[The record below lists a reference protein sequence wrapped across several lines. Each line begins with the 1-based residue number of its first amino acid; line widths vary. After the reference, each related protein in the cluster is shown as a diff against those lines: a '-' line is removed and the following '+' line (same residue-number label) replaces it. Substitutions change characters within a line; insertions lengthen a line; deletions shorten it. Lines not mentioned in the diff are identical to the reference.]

1 MRPLFFLMSLLPL
14 HLACGADTT
23 ALTVDEEKT
32 PEAVAQPLALFY
44 YAASETNC
52 ALESTQSARS
62 TVFIAAEETIM
73 LGTCGVSESAAEGNT
88 VLRLFGPDGSQ
99 VASNDDGSS
108 VDCLGGSKLAYLAP
122 VSGNYLLQAGC
133 FASSTCAGTVALSRR
148 KGLYA
153 FNVSQTDNAT
163 RNTSEETFW
172 FEGGAVA
179 RLSTCARN
187 AHGAVAEGDTY
198 LRLFQHTPDG
208 EWAELAA
215 VDNTPGCG
223 TASEIVQSI
232 PSPGYYRVKVGC
244 ANTSPCSGQLAV
256 YTE

>member
-1 MRPLFFLMSLLPL
+1 MRPLFFLMSFLPL

-23 ALTVDEEKT
+23 AVTVDEKKT
-32 PEAVAQPLALFY
+32 PEAVAQSLALFDY
-44 YAASETNC
+44 VASDTNC
-52 ALESTQSARS
+52 ALEPTQSARS
-62 TVFIAAEETIM
+62 TVFIAEGETVM

-88 VLRLFGPDGSQ
+88 VLRLFGPDGSPL
-99 VASNDDGSS
+99 ASNDDGSS
-108 VDCLGGSKLAYLAP
+108 VDCLGGSKLTYLAP
-122 VSGNYLLQAGC
+122 VSGDYLLQAGC
-133 FASSTCAGTVALSRR
+133 FAMSTCAGTVALSRR
-148 KGLYA
+148 QGLHA
-153 FNVSQTDNAT
+153 FDVSQTDNAT
-163 RNTSEETFW
+163 RNTSEETLW

-179 RLSTCARN
+179 RFSTCARN

-198 LRLFQHTPDG
+198 LRLLQHTPDG

-215 VDNTPGCG
+215 VDNAPGCG

-244 ANTSPCSGQLAV
+244 ANTSPCSGRLAV